1 MIIRPKVEEDAAD
14 RSADGP
20 VLRPATSAD
29 LAALTRL
36 EAQAF
41 TGDRL
46 SRRSFRRFLSGP
58 TAVTIVS
65 VADGCVV
72 GYALVLFR
80 KDTKV
85 ARLYSLARDGSWQ
98 GRGIGAGLLAAAEA
112 QARARGA
119 DAMRLEVRVDNGPA
133 RALYAGRG
141 YVESGT
147 LPAYYDDGTDA
158 ICMYKR
164 LRDPAR

>member
-1 MIIRPKVEEDAAD
+1 MTIRPRVEEVAAGPP
-14 RSADGP
+14 ADGP

-29 LAALTRL
+29 LAALLRL
-36 EAQAF
+36 EAEAF

-46 SRRSFRRFLSGP
+46 SRRSFRRFLDAP

-65 VADGCVV
+65 VADGRVV

-80 KDTKV
+80 KDSKV

-112 QARARGA
+112 QARERGA
-119 DAMRLEVRVDNGPA
+119 DEMRLEVRVDNGLA
-133 RALYAGRG
+133 RALYARRG
-141 YVESGT
+141 YVERST
-147 LPAYYDDGTDA
+147 LPAYYYDGTDA
-158 ICMYKR
+158 IRMSKR

>member
-1 MIIRPKVEEDAAD
+1 MTIRLRVEEGAAEPPP
-14 RSADGP
+14 GEP
-20 VLRPATSAD
+20 VLRPAASAD
-29 LAALTRL
+29 LAALMRL
-36 EAQAF
+36 EAEAF

-46 SRRSFRRFLSGP
+46 SRRSLRRFLHAP

-65 VADGCVV
+65 VADGRIV

-80 KDTKV
+80 KDSKV
-85 ARLYSLARDGSWQ
+85 ARLYSLARDGAWQ
-98 GRGIGAGLLAAAEA
+98 GRGIGAALLAAAEA
-112 QARARGA
+112 GARARGA
-119 DAMRLEVRVDNGPA
+119 DEMRLEVRVDNGPA
-133 RALYAGRG
+133 RALYARRG

-158 ICMYKR
+158 IRMYKR